1 MTIAQA
7 LKDKNKK
14 VANIQKL
21 WQRIR
26 SYNSIAEGSERP
38 YDIEETYKA
47 VRNEIDALTDLKT
60 RIHLASAPVRSD
72 IFRLAELKS
81 AIQNVKSI
89 TTTRGQY
96 RDRYSDTTVVQ
107 TAVLGVEWQDA
118 EIEKIEAEI
127 EKIQESLDRFNHST
141 NV

>member
-21 WQRIR
+21 WGRIR

-47 VRNEIDALTDLKT
+47 VRNEIDSLIDLKT
-60 RIHLASAPVRSD
+60 RIHLASAPVRSE

-81 AIQNVKSI
+81 AVQQVKGIQ
-89 TTTRGQY
+89 TTRGQY
-96 RDRYSDTTVVQ
+96 RDRYSDSTVVQ
-107 TAVLGVEWQDA
+107 TAIFGVDWQDA